1 MTISAL
7 LSPQKIFLDTEVTS
21 KKKLLE
27 LMANIVADRSQLA
40 QSTIY
45 NNLLNRERLGS
56 TGLGRGIAVPHAR
69 VPDLE
74 QTIGCFFRLK
84 EPVNFESPDNQP
96 VDLVFTIVIPEE
108 ATEEHLLILSSLA
121 RIFSQADVARL
132 SAPPPARKKSS
143 KSFSWPSNETFVKDR
158 DFLKQYQR
166 KLKLLDSL
174 PASLVWTADPD
185 GDTRPPTP

>member
-7 LSPQKIFLDTEVTS
+7 LSPQKIFIDTEVTS

-27 LMANIVADRSQLA
+27 MIANIVADRSNLA

-45 NNLLNRERLGS
+45 NNLLSRERLGS
-56 TGLGRGIAVPHAR
+56 TGLGKGFAVPHAR
-69 VPDLE
+69 VPELD

-121 RIFSQADVARL
+121 RIFSQSEVCQAIRDAVGKEEIEQIIQ
-132 SAPPPARKKSS
+132 SA
-143 KSFSWPSNETFVKDR
+143 E
-158 DFLKQYQR
+158 
-166 KLKLLDSL
+166 
-174 PASLVWTADPD
+174 
-185 GDTRPPTP
+185 